1 MDFELT
7 GEQRMIQESVRRM
20 VDREIQP
27 ILKAHDSDKPLPKEA
42 MRQILQL
49 CASQGLT
56 AARVPESAGGAGS

>member
-27 ILKAHDSDKPLPKEA
+27 ILRMTWTSRFRRRPCGKSCN
-42 MRQILQL
+42 
-49 CASQGLT
+49 CALVKG
-56 AARVPESAGGAGS
+56 